1 MTMKTRHMCSV
12 CSSEDILADAY
23 AEWNIEKQE
32 WQLQNVFDYS
42 GAFCNACDGPTTLVQ
57 ENDHAKQ

>member
-1 MTMKTRHMCSV
+1 MKTRHMCSV

-32 WQLQNVFDYS
+32 WQLQNVFYTE
-42 GAFCNACDGPTTLVQ
+42 AFCIACEGPTTLIQ
-57 ENDHAKQ
+57 EHDNAND

>member
-1 MTMKTRHMCSV
+1 MKIRHMCLY
-12 CSSEDILADAY
+12 CKSEDILVDAS

-42 GAFCNACDGPTTLVQ
+42 GAFCIACDGPTTLTQ
-57 ENDHAKQ
+57 ENDHAND

>member
-1 MTMKTRHMCSV
+1 MCSV

-23 AEWNIEKQE
+23 AEWNVEKQE

-42 GAFCNACDGPTTLVQ
+42 GAFCNACDGPTTLT
-57 ENDHAKQ
+57 EEHDNAND